1 MIIKISFKD
10 VWSLACFVSAYF
22 DFSSDRFLKRIKLEF
37 DFKNCPINALHSI
50 SCCKF
55 VA

>member
-1 MIIKISFKD
+1 MIIKISSKH
-10 VWSLACFVSAYF
+10 VWSLACLVAAYF
-22 DFSSDRFLKRIKLEF
+22 DFSSDRFLTRKKIKF
-37 DFKNCPINALHSI
+37 DFKNYTINALHSI